1 MSEAITPAAKAA
13 GSATNA
19 ATPSPRI
26 PQRVMVAF
34 ISRPVSSDEWVIAHF
49 TRFAGSRRR
58 ILQGCYL
65 TGLSPAVRLGPN
77 PRLCYSFGVLRRY
90 TFVIADRQT
99 GTVRRFTVSL
109 RPAIAVIAGLFA
121 LPVLIGLGARWS
133 ASARI
138 TDLENT
144 NAALHVEN
152 TSYRAATGELAEQ
165 ISTLQTAV
173 DQLGERAAV
182 DPNASRAMEKLPAT
196 IKSRAMGGMTGMSSA
211 SRAAFSPILG
221 GTDAALGV
229 LSELLGV
236 LGSRLDSVRD
246 GVERRHALASA
257 TPSLWPVA
265 GWLTSAY
272 GNRRDP
278 ITKGADFHPGLDI
291 SADYGQ
297 PVLAT
302 GDAKVRT
309 AAPNGAYG
317 NMVMLD
323 HGFGIVT
330 KYGHL
335 SRFAVRADQDV
346 KRGQVIGYVGS
357 TGRSTGAHLHYE
369 IWMNGRLTNPMTLLG
384 R

>member
-1 MSEAITPAAKAA
+1 M
-13 GSATNA
+13 
-19 ATPSPRI
+19 
-26 PQRVMVAF
+26 
-34 ISRPVSSDEWVIAHF
+34 
-49 TRFAGSRRR
+49 
-58 ILQGCYL
+58 
-65 TGLSPAVRLGPN
+65 
-77 PRLCYSFGVLRRY
+77 
-90 TFVIADRQT
+90 VIADRQS
-99 GTVRRFTVSL
+99 GAVRRFTVSL
-109 RPAIAVIAGLFA
+109 RPALAVIAGIFA

-138 TDLENT
+138 VDLENT
-144 NAALHVEN
+144 NAALNLEN
-152 TSYRAATGELAEQ
+152 ASYRAATGELSEQ

-196 IKSRAMGGMTGMSSA
+196 VKSRAMGGMPGMADLSSA
-211 SRAAFSPILG
+211 SRAAFSPLLG

-229 LSELLGV
+229 LSDLLGV

-257 TPSLWPVA
+257 TPSVWPVA

-302 GDAKVRT
+302 ADAQVEA

-335 SRFAVRADQDV
+335 SRFNVRAGDEV

-369 IWMNGRLTNPMTLLG
+369 IWMNGRLTNPMTLLA